1 MVYRIPGYA
10 FGGLPNFTWGGARHC
25 GSVECSSGG
34 HTRPLR
40 AAISLAATAGKFG
53 WVEGMPTPDRVPWK
67 CNSGSAAC
75 TSRVLPGPQNAIP
88 RRISAWGGH
97 LRKPFNTPHVSLFI
111 RIIIQASMHQIIHSF
126 TYPLSIHS
134 STPSFIHPHL
144 SIHSYFPC
152 VAVNQ
157 SVSHHSMHTCTCLFR
172 AAFSRLASPLAN
184 CAAAASLLWKP

>member
-1 MVYRIPGYA
+1 MATTAVAAGCAHAGRCTAAARSALGVRAAAPPAVRGGGRRLGFWNNPHSGAAGGVRLYMWRGCA
-10 FGGLPNFTWGGARHC
+10 FGAPPNFTWGGARHC

-97 LRKPFNTPHVSLFI
+97 LRISARPV
-111 RIIIQASMHQIIHSF
+111 
-126 TYPLSIHS
+126 
-134 STPSFIHPHL
+134 
-144 SIHSYFPC
+144 
-152 VAVNQ
+152 
-157 SVSHHSMHTCTCLFR
+157 CLTT
-172 AAFSRLASPLAN
+172 AKKRLIGIPN
-184 CAAAASLLWKP
+184 NRQ